1 MEGEP
6 LAIPEVTSRP
16 KGSKPKTSLNHK
28 DATRI
33 GLNQGGLITRTIP
46 LNQQTR
52 KTSTSKEEFRIK
64 QQ

>member
-1 MEGEP
+1 MKINNLGSSMEGEP

-33 GLNQGGLITRTIP
+33 GLNQGG
-46 LNQQTR
+46 
-52 KTSTSKEEFRIK
+52 
-64 QQ
+64 